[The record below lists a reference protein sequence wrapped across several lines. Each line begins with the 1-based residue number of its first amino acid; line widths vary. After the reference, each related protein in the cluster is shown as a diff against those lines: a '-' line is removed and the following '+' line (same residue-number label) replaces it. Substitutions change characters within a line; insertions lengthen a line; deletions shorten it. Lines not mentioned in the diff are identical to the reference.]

1 MPSFP
6 VSFINHAYRLR
17 WLSGSS
23 SRGIKRSARSI
34 DKFVY
39 GRKSSTH
46 IEPSMRTRGNGT
58 SAVSTLVD
66 MFASLEAI
74 LQLCSVRFVRQQP
87 IRRKTPRRKA
97 VAQQQKTSP
106 QPPNDS
112 HLKTTSPARALPG
125 LPVAPGRPLTQTLR
139 GSLAFAS
146 WPPGWATARATTNA
160 PRRALTPRACGCA
173 RARR

>member
-1 MPSFP
+1 MATRHMNPRCATCLNSTPGNVLPWNRMPSFP

-23 SRGIKRSARSI
+23 SRGIKRNARSI

-46 IEPSMRTRGNGT
+46 IEPSMRARGNGT

-74 LQLCSVRFVRQQP
+74 LQLCQRPLRSTTTNSTEDAEAKSRCA
-87 IRRKTPRRKA
+87 TA
-97 VAQQQKTSP
+97 KTSP
-106 QPPNDS
+106 RPPNDS
-112 HLKTTSPARALPG
+112 HLLKQ
-125 LPVAPGRPLTQTLR
+125 RPLPECCRGWRLLR
-139 GSLAFAS
+139 GGRQRKPFAV
-146 WPPGWATARATTNA
+146 R
-160 PRRALTPRACGCA
+160 
-173 RARR
+173 